1 MWQIRVCGCNRT
13 SVLHHPVFPLNVL
26 NLGHDVVGENGKFV
40 SHVVRRVK
48 NDACRQCSLNI
59 KISLLARLLIQM
71 KFLFLEM

>member
-40 SHVVRRVK
+40 SHVIRRVK
-48 NDACRQCSLNI
+48 NDACRQCSLNTTE
-59 KISLLARLLIQM
+59 RYVNTGV
-71 KFLFLEM
+71 FLGSICI